1 MSAPAP
7 VPGPPAGPAGGPP
20 GPPAPAEPVTLVEK
34 MQIDAND
41 PFEGEYGAMYAS
53 FAIEGPSA
61 VTAGDILQ
69 ATLDDDSNRVYLGF
83 DEVQGEPSRSFCL
96 SLVQKV
102 PVPVGRR
109 GSEHAGKIVALY
121 EDVHDMGGTY
131 VEFPRNAFHAFTD
144 SVRVPTMAAI
154 DAVVAGMVDGA
165 HYLGPYPDAGAP
177 DTELIRVRVY
187 IWVPPA
193 LKRSSMLALTLIAL
207 A

>member
-102 PVPVGRR
+102 PVPVGGRTL
-109 GSEHAGKIVALY
+109 SVAKC
-121 EDVHDMGGTY
+121 
-131 VEFPRNAFHAFTD
+131 R
-144 SVRVPTMAAI
+144 
-154 DAVVAGMVDGA
+154 
-165 HYLGPYPDAGAP
+165 
-177 DTELIRVRVY
+177 
-187 IWVPPA
+187 
-193 LKRSSMLALTLIAL
+193 
-207 A
+207 